1 MPVIL
6 SILALIIFGPAS
18 IAYVRFDGQMSAK
31 RRQEAIARFSVPVGE
46 GTSSRSN
53 SQPSRAT
60 RSGKKGKSK
69 EIINDGDF
77 DDDNDGDAD
86 SVVRGDQAGDEN
98 PRIMLISLK
107 AVSDQRRP
115 TKRISRLMIK
125 TGCTWS

>member
-107 AVSDQRRP
+107 AVSDQQRP